1 MTRRDGDGTTRANG
15 DDRARHE
22 PPARPAEA
30 DGPAAAPRERDGG
43 ARTEPRA
50 GRPGAAH
57 GEMPAGAHRW
67 TPADGP
73 RPGPESEA
81 GAGAGHREGRGPLGA
96 PGLGEGGVRP
106 VLDPLAA
113 VRRPD
118 DPACDVYLTGPVFL
132 DIVFTGLDSAPVRGT
147 ESWARGMGSSPGGVA
162 NMATALAR
170 LGLRT
175 SLAAAFGDDMYG
187 DYCRDALDRGEGIDL
202 SLSRTVP
209 GWHSPVTVSMA
220 YEGERTM
227 VSHGHEAPPT
237 RAGAAE
243 GAFDGEPAPE
253 CPPPARA
260 CVASLV
266 PGSREEWIAHAA
278 RRGSRIFA
286 DVGWDVTGRW
296 DPADLADLEHCEA
309 FLPNAVEAMRYT
321 RTDCPRAAAR
331 ALAEKVPVAVV
342 TLGAEGA
349 YAVDGRTGESA
360 EVPAIAVEALDPTG
374 AGDVFVAGFIT
385 GTLAGWPLA
394 DRLAFAGLTA
404 ALSVQEFGGSLS
416 APGWVEIAAW
426 WQHVRAFDDQ
436 SLVAGQG
443 SALRR
448 YAFLDG
454 LLPSAPRPWPLR
466 RAVPTIGFR
475 QS

>member
-1 MTRRDGDGTTRANG
+1 M
-15 DDRARHE
+15 
-22 PPARPAEA
+22 
-30 DGPAAAPRERDGG
+30 
-43 ARTEPRA
+43 
-50 GRPGAAH
+50 
-57 GEMPAGAHRW
+57 
-67 TPADGP
+67 
-73 RPGPESEA
+73 
-81 GAGAGHREGRGPLGA
+81 L
-96 PGLGEGGVRP
+96 RP
-106 VLDPLAA
+106 VVDPLAA
-113 VRRPD
+113 VRSPG
-118 DPACDVYLTGPVFL
+118 DPACDVYLTGPIFL
-132 DIVFTGLDSAPVRGT
+132 DIIFTGLDSAPVRGT

-237 RAGAAE
+237 QAASPVE

-266 PGSREEWIAHAA
+266 PGTREEWIRHAA
-278 RRGSRIFA
+278 RRGSRVFA
-286 DVGWDVTGRW
+286 DVGWDDTGRW

-309 FLPNAVEAMRYT
+309 FLPNAAEAMRYT
-321 RTDCPRAAAR
+321 RTECPRAAAW
-331 ALAEKVPVAVV
+331 ALTDKVPLAVV
-342 TLGAEGA
+342 TLGSEGA

-436 SLVAGQG
+436 SLVAGHG

-454 LLPSAPRPWPLR
+454 LLPSAQRPWPLR

-475 QS
+475 QP